1 MVTRSSIRV
10 VTLLAAGFLLATVVV
25 ELTLRLI
32 AATPLWR
39 ILPVIEVSLY
49 GPDPRTGYAHRPGA
63 SGIWRTENRA
73 HVTINRQGFRGD
85 PLQEPKP
92 IGEKRIAVVGDSIVE
107 ALQVEAAQMFT
118 AVLER
123 ELRAAGH
130 DIRVANFGLAGAT
143 PAVQLERLAT
153 HVAARR
159 PDIVILIPS
168 LGDFFSQKASDDSAF
183 PAWILTEEGEVVL
196 RHGFRDSGGYRFR
209 ASAAGQFYYA
219 LLDRLQIAGL
229 VNNRKNVGF
238 LPLRPQTEVTFGKP
252 SDPCRAEKD
261 YWRGLSD
268 PIGWRRVAAYMN
280 DTGNLGREQN
290 FKPILAVRSSLVTP
304 ACAAAAQ
311 PLRDAVWQQLSALAA
326 KAQIPAYDMDAQ
338 VAGYLMSDSPPLELY
353 GFRDRVGTG
362 HLNLRGHLIYAATLQ
377 EILSPLWH

>member
-10 VTLLAAGFLLATVVV
+10 LALLAAGFLLATIVV

-39 ILPVIEVSLY
+39 VLPVIEVSLY

-63 SGIWRTENRA
+63 TGIWRTENRA

-85 PLQEPKP
+85 PLQEPRP
-92 IGEKRIAVVGDSIVE
+92 IGEKRIAVVGDSMVE
-107 ALQVEAAQMFT
+107 ALQVDAEQMFT

-130 DIRVANFGLAGAT
+130 DVRVANFGLAGAT
-143 PAVQLERLAT
+143 PAVQLERVAT
-153 HVAARR
+153 HVAARQ
-159 PDIVILIPS
+159 PDIVVLIPS
-168 LGDFFSQKASDDSAF
+168 LGDFFGPKASDDSAF
-183 PAWILTEEGEVVL
+183 PAWVSTGDGKVVL

-209 ASAAGQFYYA
+209 TSAVGQFYYA

-238 LPLRPQTEVTFGKP
+238 IPLPPRTATSGRSP
-252 SDPCRAEKD
+252 DPCTAERD

-280 DTGNLGREQN
+280 DMGKLGREQN
-290 FKPILAVRSSLVTP
+290 FKPILTVRSSLVTP
-304 ACAAAAQ
+304 ACAASVR

-326 KAQIPAYDMDAQ
+326 TAHIPIHDIDAR
-338 VAGYLMSDSPPLELY
+338 VAGHLAPGDSPSELH
-353 GFRDRVGTG
+353 GFRERVGTG

-377 EILSPLWH
+377 DVLSPLWH